1 MVGAAD
7 LFVRTRDI
15 GVILAK
21 FGLCTNGLAIPFE
34 SRQAALRHGCLGGS
48 MILILILILDDEAS
62 ITAVVK
68 ALSYRGVQEWAKSG

>member
-48 MILILILILDDEAS
+48 IYDFILILDDEAS
-62 ITAVVK
+62 ITVVVK